1 MNLQEYKELLRKE
14 ARISDSKWNPT
25 ELQLNKIKL
34 EIDRRIKLGQQITVS
49 TLQQIITVICG
60 PVRHIIFESVDN
72 SDLNALLIKATSNTE
87 KK

>member
-25 ELQLNKIKL
+25 EIQLNNIKL
-34 EIDRRIKLGQQITVS
+34 EIDHRIKSGQKITVS
-49 TLQQIITVICG
+49 TLQEIITSVCG
-60 PVRHIIFESVDN
+60 PVSYIIFESVDN
-72 SDLNALLIKATSNTE
+72 SDLNALLTKATSNTQ